1 MASAAR
7 CAWSGKKAT
16 VSDVWAASRRRLPA
30 STPRWFA
37 HAKPGATWQDQE
49 DAREGCRDGNR
60 GEDEQEPDD
69 GSRHRQQP
77 AEDDGHQSGRRKQR
91 AP

>member
-1 MASAAR
+1 MRLVGQKSNR
-7 CAWSGKKAT
+7 E
-16 VSDVWAASRRRLPA
+16 RRLGSREA
-30 STPRWFA
+30 ETSDQHAEMVA